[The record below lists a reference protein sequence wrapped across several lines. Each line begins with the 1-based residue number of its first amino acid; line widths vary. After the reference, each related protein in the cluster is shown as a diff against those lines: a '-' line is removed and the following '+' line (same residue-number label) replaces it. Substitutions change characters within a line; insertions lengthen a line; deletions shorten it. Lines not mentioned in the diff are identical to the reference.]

1 MKKKENDTT
10 VYMIVSLVLLAV
22 LAILVTVA
30 LAKNGKS
37 KQTDLRAVVENSSAK
52 QGKKLFDP
60 SGFVKEEVTVNT
72 EVIAEGLKDMG
83 TLITQEYYFTQV
95 EEYESTKSIWIFESE
110 ASFIYSYDG
119 VVNAGIDCT
128 EIKVDKDDEKKT
140 VLVTIPK
147 STILNVVIDFQS
159 FKKYKEKEGL
169 WNKIDMTKYN
179 DSLVEF
185 EKSARRNAE
194 KKGVLGKADEN
205 AKKLVE
211 SFVKSLMPDETYS
224 VSVISR

>member
-1 MKKKENDTT
+1 MKKRENDTT

-37 KQTDLRAVVENSSAK
+37 KQTDLRAVVENSSAN

-60 SGFVKEEVTVNT
+60 SGIVKEEVTVNT

-128 EIKVDKDDEKKT
+128 KIKVDKDDEKKT

>member
-1 MKKKENDTT
+1 MMKKEKDTT
-10 VYMIVSLVLLAV
+10 VYLIISLVLVAV
-22 LAILVTVA
+22 LVILVAVA
-30 LAKNGKS
+30 IARGGRS
-37 KQTDLRAVVENSSAK
+37 KQTDLRAVVENSNEK

-60 SGFVKEEVTVNT
+60 SGIVKEKVEINT
-72 EVIAEGLKDMG
+72 EVIADGLKDMG

-128 EIKVDKDDEKKT
+128 NIKVEKDEERKT
-140 VLVTIPK
+140 ILVTIPK

-211 SFVKSLMPDETYS
+211 SFVKSLIPDETYS

>member
-128 EIKVDKDDEKKT
+128 KIKVDKDDEKKT